1 MRTHYLLPL
10 LTLKDNGGGAVA
22 LAFARRMVANGERV
36 TILASDFSG
45 TAAVDLP
52 QNAGIDFYIVPSFIR
67 SRVAAL
73 IFFYLYGILF
83 SLRKR
88 PRLVYTHIATGLIPN
103 VDGGRP
109 YMLAQDIEYRFYRG
123 VLRSIAKP
131 VFASVLARSSLLVTS
146 ARLATYFRRKRYRIL
161 FEGDVGIAKTF
172 VEATRR
178 DATGGAPRRGIDC
191 LLIGKPGAHKRY
203 GETVAVAE
211 RLADRAYT
219 VMLIDQDPNGTS
231 RPARPHLRVV
241 GALSAAEMQALY
253 LDSKVFV
260 SISRVEGYGLTPLEA
275 LAQGCQVVSTRTPST
290 MNLRDPALASVTA
303 SDALIDDVVDL
314 VERRIAA
321 TAMVEQVAIQG
332 REFTGPF
339 MEDWATAA
347 CAAIARDQRP
357 K

>member
-1 MRTHYLLPL
+1 MRLHYLLPL

-45 TAAVDLP
+45 TGAVELP
-52 QNAGIDFYIVPSFIR
+52 QNSGIDFYIVPSFIK

-73 IFFYLYGILF
+73 VFFYLYGIAY

-88 PRLVYTHIATGLIPN
+88 PRLIYTHIATGLIPN

-109 YMLAQDIEYRFYRG
+109 YMFAQDIEYRFYDG
-123 VLRSIAKP
+123 VLRRIAKQ
-131 VFASVLARSSLLVTS
+131 VFVSVLARSSLLVTS

-161 FEGDVGIAKTF
+161 FEGDVGISRTF
-172 VEATRR
+172 IESRR
-178 DATGGAPRRGIDC
+178 ADVIAASAGRGIDC
-191 LLIGKPGAHKRY
+191 LLIAKPGSHKRHD
-203 GETVAVAE
+203 ETVAVAE
-211 RLADRAYT
+211 LLAARGHT
-219 VMLIDQDPNGTS
+219 VMLIDQDRSGAL
-231 RPARPHLRVV
+231 RPARSPLRVV
-241 GALSAAEMQALY
+241 RAVSAAEMQALY

-290 MNLRDPALASVTA
+290 MNLRHPALVGVRTSATLV
-303 SDALIDDVVDL
+303 DDVVAL

-321 TAMVEQVAIQG
+321 TVIVEQAAIQD

-339 MEDWATAA
+339 MEDWAAGA
-347 CAAIARDQRP
+347 CAAIAQDQVR
-357 K
+357 